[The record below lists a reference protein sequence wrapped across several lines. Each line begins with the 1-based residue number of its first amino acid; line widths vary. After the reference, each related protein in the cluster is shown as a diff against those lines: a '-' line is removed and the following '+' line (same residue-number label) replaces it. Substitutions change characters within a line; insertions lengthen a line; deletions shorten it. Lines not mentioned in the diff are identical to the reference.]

1 MTQHERFPGAVLFV
15 DDDEGM
21 RELFVRV
28 ADSAQINNVE
38 VYKDAEN
45 AGTRLRTSEEPFSVV
60 FSDGLEGG
68 WRQVLAAAKEVKVPA
83 IVLSADDA
91 IEHEVKESGAVFI
104 PKFKLAPRLLKN
116 LMAEL
121 QPPAVDYPF

>member
-91 IEHEVKESGAVFI
+91 IEHEVKESGGFLY
-104 PKFKLAPRLLKN
+104 PN
-116 LMAEL
+116 LN
-121 QPPAVDYPF
+121 